1 MENKTFYLLLFHGS
15 ARNDALISAQAFLDK
30 INFSRQIKN
39 TGIAFLRG
47 QQPDLASALKKI
59 AQDNFNKVKVIQLF
73 LLPGAHV
80 NEDIPGMINS
90 FKKDYPN
97 ITVETSPCLVELK
110 EFQQMINGLTKDN
123 D

>member
-1 MENKTFYLLLFHGS
+1 
-15 ARNDALISAQAFLDK
+15 
-30 INFSRQIKN
+30 
-39 TGIAFLRG
+39 
-47 QQPDLASALKKI
+47 
-59 AQDNFNKVKVIQLF
+59 VIQLF